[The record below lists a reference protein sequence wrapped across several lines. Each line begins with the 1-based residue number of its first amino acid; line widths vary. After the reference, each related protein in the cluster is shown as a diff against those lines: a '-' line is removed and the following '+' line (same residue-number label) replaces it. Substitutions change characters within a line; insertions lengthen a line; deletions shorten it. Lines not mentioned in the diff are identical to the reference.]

1 MFGALDISTSALVAQ
16 RIRMDTIASNVANA
30 QTVIGED
37 QAYQRRAVIFST
49 GASSDDPG
57 KPGVHVS
64 QIMTDTRP
72 GELVHQP
79 GHKYAIKSGPNKGMV
94 RMPNVNALEEMINLM
109 EAARAYDANIT
120 VMNATKT
127 IANAALRIIA

>member
-1 MFGALDISTSALVAQ
+1 VS
-16 RIRMDTIASNVANA
+16 
-30 QTVIGED
+30 GED

-49 GASSDDPG
+49 GASSDDPSQ
-57 KPGVHVS
+57 PGVHVS

-79 GHKYAIKSGPNKGMV
+79 GHEFAIKSGPNKGMV